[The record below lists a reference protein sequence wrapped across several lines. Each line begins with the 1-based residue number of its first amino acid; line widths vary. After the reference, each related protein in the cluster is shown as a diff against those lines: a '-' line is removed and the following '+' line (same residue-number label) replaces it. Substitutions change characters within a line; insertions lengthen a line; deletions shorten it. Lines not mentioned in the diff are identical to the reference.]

1 MVDPLCFIMK
11 CAFKSGIFPDSLKIS
26 LVKPCHKKGDIN
38 NFNNYRPISLI
49 TAFAKVFEKVLA
61 NRLLKFFTKYEL
73 FSKVQHGFI
82 QGRSTETAIFELLQ
96 RVTQCLETDDIPAGL
111 FLDFSKA
118 FDCVS
123 HDRLLD
129 KLEAYGIR
137 GTTLELFKD
146 YLSNRKQ
153 IVIMDSEGKRYKSSE
168 NVLSVGVP
176 QGTILGPIIFTV
188 YIDDLPD
195 IFQYQTTETRTEP
208 YLYADD
214 TNLIVSGRDM
224 QSTSNE
230 LKSSMSLVGHWCNE
244 NSLNINT
251 EKSKIIF
258 FSHIR
263 STTIFPNTLILDN
276 QEIQVTKD
284 TKLLG
289 ITLDKNLSWEL
300 HCDSLVSRLNSI
312 IYTLKVVRNQIDQD
326 TLKTIYHANFQS
338 LLTYGIIF
346 WGSSSHA
353 DRVFI
358 IQKLAMRTM
367 YRMKFRATCRG
378 IFRRNNILT
387 LPGLFIYRILLFLRK
402 NNHYFKKFKNENN
415 TRRTNEYF
423 YPLHKYS
430 LTERTTLYMGIK
442 LYNYLPK
449 AIKNIVIYDKF
460 RKALHSMLIICEP
473 YSISEFKVFCDSY
486 LLNE

>member
-1 MVDPLCFIMK
+1 M
-11 CAFKSGIFPDSLKIS
+11 
-26 LVKPCHKKGDIN
+26 
-38 NFNNYRPISLI
+38 
-49 TAFAKVFEKVLA
+49 
-61 NRLLKFFTKYEL
+61 
-73 FSKVQHGFI
+73 
-82 QGRSTETAIFELLQ
+82 
-96 RVTQCLETDDIPAGL
+96 
-111 FLDFSKA
+111 
-118 FDCVS
+118 
-123 HDRLLD
+123 
-129 KLEAYGIR
+129 
-137 GTTLELFKD
+137 
-146 YLSNRKQ
+146 
-153 IVIMDSEGKRYKSSE
+153 
-168 NVLSVGVP
+168 
-176 QGTILGPIIFTV
+176 
-188 YIDDLPD
+188 
-195 IFQYQTTETRTEP
+195 
-208 YLYADD
+208 
-214 TNLIVSGRDM
+214 
-224 QSTSNE
+224 
-230 LKSSMSLVGHWCNE
+230 
-244 NSLNINT
+244 
-251 EKSKIIF
+251 
-258 FSHIR
+258 
-263 STTIFPNTLILDN
+263 
-276 QEIQVTKD
+276 
-284 TKLLG
+284 
-289 ITLDKNLSWEL
+289 
-300 HCDSLVSRLNSI
+300 
-312 IYTLKVVRNQIDQD
+312 RNQIDQD